1 MKIQC
6 LDATLY
12 FLCCKVLG
20 CNKLFTSLSYRV
32 YSLLMSGELGFKSL
46 VFLKFAL

>member
-6 LDATLY
+6 LDATLH
-12 FLCCKVLG
+12 FLGCKVPG
-20 CNKLFTSLSYRV
+20 CNELFTTLSYRV
-32 YSLLMSGELGFKSL
+32 YSLLVSGELGFKSL